1 MVTHMKTKKIHALC
15 LLAAFVLWTWAVC
28 TVDVQPIG
36 PLDSAVGFARLNGFV
51 HRLTGVH
58 LWLYDLTD
66 WLSLIPFALVGGL
79 GILGIVQWIRR
90 KSLLR
95 VDRSLLILGG
105 FYLAVL
111 AVYWFFEVWTVNYR
125 PVLINGLLEASYPS
139 STTMLALCVL
149 PTARMQL
156 RCRIRNPLLGRCI
169 GWLLVC
175 LTVLLVVGR
184 ILSGVHW
191 FTDSIGGV
199 LASGGLAAGYAA
211 VLSRDVS

>member
-1 MVTHMKTKKIHALC
+1 MVTHMKTKKIHALS

-66 WLSLIPFALVGGL
+66 WLSLIPFALVGGF

-111 AVYWFFEVWTVNYR
+111 AVYGLFEVWTVNYR

-191 FTDSIGGV
+191 FTDIIGGV